1 MEGLVGWIFL
11 IAVILLFAFSF
22 LLEYLFYSTSKKE
35 QQEDGYITRTH
46 SPKRRMMVSFVI
58 MVSLFFA
65 SIIIALFFIFSESKL
80 DLTSWIGYAI
90 ICLFA
95 IGLPAL
101 IFLICIADY
110 EVITKNSIIVHR
122 LTKKTE
128 ISYDEIDSYTYS
140 SNQLT
145 VYGANDKVL
154 FFVADMRV
162 GLVSLIKEFE
172 TRQIKKR

>member
-1 MEGLVGWIFL
+1 MGRIFL
-11 IAVILLFAFSF
+11 IALVLFFSFSF

-46 SPKRRMMVSFVI
+46 APKRRMMVSFVI
-58 MVSLFFA
+58 MVSLFLA
-65 SIIIALFFIFSESKL
+65 SIIIALFFIFSESEL
-80 DLTSWIGYAI
+80 DLAGWIAYAI
-90 ICLFA
+90 SCLFA
-95 IGLPAL
+95 VGLPAL

-140 SNQLT
+140 FNQLT
-145 VYGANDKVL
+145 VYGTNDKVL
-154 FFVADMRV
+154 FSVADMRV
-162 GLVSLIKEFE
+162 GLASLIKEFE

>member
-1 MEGLVGWIFL
+1 MGWIFL
-11 IAVILLFAFSF
+11 IAVVLLFAFSF

-46 SPKRRMMVSFVI
+46 APKRRMVFSFVTAVALFL
-58 MVSLFFA
+58 VSV
-65 SIIIALFFIFSESKL
+65 IIALFFIILETKL
-80 DLTSWIGYAI
+80 DLGGWIAYAFG
-90 ICLFA
+90 CLFA
-95 IGLPAL
+95 IGLPTL

-122 LTKKTE
+122 LKKKME
-128 ISYDEIDSYTYS
+128 ISYDEIENYTYS
-140 SNQLT
+140 FNQLT
-145 VYGANDKVL
+145 VYGSNDKVL

-162 GLVSLIKEFE
+162 GLSSLIKEFE

>member
-1 MEGLVGWIFL
+1 
-11 IAVILLFAFSF
+11 
-22 LLEYLFYSTSKKE
+22 
-35 QQEDGYITRTH
+35 
-46 SPKRRMMVSFVI
+46 MMVSFVI
-58 MVSLFFA
+58 KVSHFLA
-65 SIIIALFFIFSESKL
+65 TIILALFFIISETKL
-80 DLTSWIGYAI
+80 DLGGWIAYAFG
-90 ICLFA
+90 CLFA
-95 IGLPAL
+95 IGLPTL

-140 SNQLT
+140 FNQLT
-145 VYGANDKVL
+145 VYGTNDKVL

-162 GLVSLIKEFE
+162 GLASLIKEFE

>member
-1 MEGLVGWIFL
+1 MGWIFL
-11 IAVILLFAFSF
+11 ITVVLLFAFSF

-46 SPKRRMMVSFVI
+46 APKRRMVFSFVTTVALFL
-58 MVSLFFA
+58 VSV
-65 SIIIALFFIFSESKL
+65 IIALFFISETKL
-80 DLTSWIGYAI
+80 DLGGWIAYAFG
-90 ICLFA
+90 CLFA
-95 IGLPAL
+95 IGLPTL

-122 LTKKTE
+122 LNKKME
-128 ISYDEIDSYTYS
+128 ISYDEIENYTYS
-140 SNQLT
+140 FNQLT

-162 GLVSLIKEFE
+162 GLSSLIKEFE